1 MTQDFP
7 PTKYP
12 YKPKVVIMLLGVLF
26 FGCAAWL
33 LAYEAQTNDQGIT
46 LVFIRHII
54 ELTLGATQA
63 TYMLWILTVLG
74 AVLALFCLCG
84 LYLSLISKAELVLT
98 IKSITIPNTGIFSFK
113 KGRTILFKD
122 IHSLEI
128 LIINKNRFL
137 RIIDSNGKVDIASSM
152 LPKKGML
159 DEIYNKISDCKYNS
173 SNAK

>member
-46 LVFIRHII
+46 LVFIRHVV
-54 ELTLGATQA
+54 ELTLDSYQA
-63 TYMLWILTVLG
+63 AIMLWILAGLSF
-74 AVLALFCLCG
+74 ALALMCVCG
-84 LYLSLISKAELVLT
+84 LYLAFTSHAEVTLT
-98 IKSITIPNTGIFSFK
+98 NTTITIPDSGIFSFK

-128 LIINKNRFL
+128 LIINKIRFL
-137 RIIDSNGKVDIASSM
+137 RIIDTNGKIDIASSM